1 MTRTVTL
8 YTPLALPMSIM
19 GEPTI
24 PSQALLQA
32 EQAALEARM
41 AVERVQAAIRF
52 ATRQEADHGKRR
64 IR

>member
-1 MTRTVTL
+1 MTRAVTL

-19 GEPTI
+19 GEPAI

-52 ATRQEADHGKRR
+52 ATRQERPDVRR
-64 IR
+64 